1 MPRISADE
9 RRELLVRAAL
19 SVIARE
25 GVAGATTRAIVAE
38 AGMSLASFHYAF
50 RSHDEMMSQLV
61 RHVVDAEEV
70 SVFAALRP
78 GRTIE
83 QSLHD
88 GLNAFLEHIIEDPAR
103 ELVLQELLQY
113 ALRTHG
119 LEPLA
124 RNQYETYTA
133 AVTAVLVEG
142 AAAAGVEWDRPV
154 VEVARLVLTI
164 TDGITLAWLV
174 DRDAAAARRVIDFAA
189 PALAALALPTRTAAR
204 ADTPTSASPSSPAL
218 TSKGAGA

>member
-1 MPRISADE
+1 MPRIAADD

-19 SVIARE
+19 RVIARE

-50 RSHDEMMSQLV
+50 RSHDEMMSRLV
-61 RHVVDAEEV
+61 RHVVDGEEV

-83 QSLHD
+83 ASIHD
-88 GLNAFLEHIIEDPAR
+88 GLSAFLDHIIEDPAR

-113 ALRTHG
+113 ALRTPG
-119 LEPLA
+119 LQPLA
-124 RNQYETYTA
+124 REQYETYTA
-133 AVTAVLVEG
+133 SVTSVLVEV
-142 AAAAGVEWDRPV
+142 AAVANVEWDRPV
-154 VEVARLVLTI
+154 REIGRLVITI

-189 PALAALALPTRTAAR
+189 PALAALAVPARRAAR
-204 ADTPTSASPSSPAL
+204 AELSTQ
-218 TSKGAGA
+218 GAGA

>member
-1 MPRISADE
+1 M
-9 RRELLVRAAL
+9 
-19 SVIARE
+19 IARE

-50 RSHDEMMSQLV
+50 RSHDEMMSRLV
-61 RHVVDAEEV
+61 RHVVDGEEV

-83 QSLHD
+83 ASIHD
-88 GLNAFLEHIIEDPAR
+88 GLSAFLDHIIEDPAR

-113 ALRTHG
+113 ALRTPG
-119 LEPLA
+119 LQPLA
-124 RNQYETYTA
+124 REQYETYTA
-133 AVTAVLVEG
+133 SVTSVLVEV
-142 AAAAGVEWDRPV
+142 AAVANVEWDRPV
-154 VEVARLVLTI
+154 REIGRLVITI

-189 PALAALALPTRTAAR
+189 PALAALAVPARRAAR
-204 ADTPTSASPSSPAL
+204 AELSTQ
-218 TSKGAGA
+218 GAGA